1 MDFGKFDDEFY
12 EMADTRFIVFPQF
25 GHTVEDSEVI
35 AISKFVKH
43 PMSFYY
49 SEDLAHSLNCNPYP
63 QILYPGFS
71 SAMIRLN
78 LLGIDAVYRVPR
90 TCVSIHGAAYD
101 YPHTFVMTN
110 KTDFTEY
117 KVF

>member
-35 AISKFVKH
+35 AISKFVKR

-49 SEDLAHSLNCNPYP
+49 VMKSVNSIDSYSISLM
-63 QILYPGFS
+63 ILYQ
-71 SAMIRLN
+71 
-78 LLGIDAVYRVPR
+78 
-90 TCVSIHGAAYD
+90 
-101 YPHTFVMTN
+101 
-110 KTDFTEY
+110 
-117 KVF
+117 